1 MLKPSTG
8 LKLPLH
14 KEIHNCAS
22 QFLFCSPPP
31 PSSKESTIA
40 QLKSPSLLAENNT
53 KKKKIKNCLGKENCT
68 QCFPIIQVKEAH
80 MPK

>member
-22 QFLFCSPPP
+22 VLVLLPPPP

-53 KKKKIKNCLGKENCT
+53 KKKIKNCLAKENCT